1 MRECEHE
8 CRRVRARMCERVC
21 VKAGECTVCTFVRV
35 CMYVCMCVCV
45 CVCVR
50 GWWQAPPCTSPP
62 ALLLRSSV
70 PPSAPSAVQLLL
82 TRGPPFAPCPGLSD

>member
-35 CMYVCMCVCV
+35 CMYVCTCVCV
-45 CVCVR
+45 CVCEGVVA
-50 GWWQAPPCTSPP
+50 GPT
-62 ALLLRSSV
+62 LHI
-70 PPSAPSAVQLLL
+70 PPSTPSAVQRPPQRPLC
-82 TRGPPFAPCPGLSD
+82 GPAVADPGPALCPMPRAF

>member
-21 VKAGECTVCTFVRV
+21 VKAGECTVCTFVCV
-35 CMYVCMCVCV
+35 CMYVCTCVCV

-50 GWWQAPPCTSPP
+50 GVVAGPT
-62 ALLLRSSV
+62 LHI
-70 PPSAPSAVQLLL
+70 PPSTPSAVQLLL
-82 TRGPPFAPCPGLSD
+82 TRGPPFAPCPGLSG